1 MIQPTS
7 EAELA
12 EAVASAKT
20 PLRIQGGG
28 TRPIGNAVNG
38 DVLTTSGMSGIT
50 LYEPGALTIVAKAG
64 TPVAEIEAALDAENQ
79 MLPFEP
85 MDHRTLLGT
94 SGTPTIGGVVGAN
107 VSGPRR
113 VQAGAC
119 RDSLIGVRYV
129 DGEGTAIKNGGRV
142 MKNVT
147 GYDLVKLMA
156 GSYGTLGVMSEVS
169 FKVLPK
175 PDFTATLVAVGLGW
189 TATSAMF
196 SKAMGSPFE
205 VSGAARLPKGSYHA
219 EKGAVLLRLDGFEES
234 VKYRTTALRNFLQKH
249 GMAPDKIIAD
259 QAENAALW
267 KTVRD
272 VTPFAGTD
280 HDIWRLSIKPTDIQF
295 LSPIADHESVVL
307 DWAGGLVWAA
317 VEPGTDVR
325 AKMAGI
331 AGHATLIRSA
341 NPAPDFPTFHPEAP
355 PLAKLANDLR
365 AQFDPKSILN
375 AGLMG

>member
-1 MIQPTS
+1 MTHPTS

-12 EAVASAKT
+12 DAVASAKG

-28 TRPIGNAVNG
+28 TRPIGNPVQA
-38 DVLTTSGMSGIT
+38 DVLSTSGLSGIT
-50 LYEPGALTIVAKAG
+50 LYEPGALTLVAQAG
-64 TPVAEIEAALDAENQ
+64 TPMSEIDAALDAENQ

-85 MDHRTLLGT
+85 MDHRALLSTNGA
-94 SGTPTIGGVVGAN
+94 PTIGGVVGAN

-119 RDSLIGVRYV
+119 RDSLLGVRFV
-129 DGEGTAIKNGGRV
+129 NGEGTVIKNGGRV

-175 PDFTATLVAVGLGW
+175 PDFTTTLVAVGLGW
-189 TATSAMF
+189 TATSEIF

-205 VSGAARLPKGSYHA
+205 VSGAARLPKGSYDNDH
-219 EKGAVLLRLDGFEES
+219 GAVLLRLDGFEAS
-234 VKYRTTALRNFLQKH
+234 VKYRTTALGDYLKKH
-249 GMAPDKIIAD
+249 SISIDKVITD
-259 QAENAALW
+259 PTENAELW

-280 HDIWRLSIKPTDIQF
+280 HDIWRLSIKPTDIQQ
-295 LSPIADHESVVL
+295 LGRITDHESVVL

-317 VEPGTDVR
+317 VAPGTDVR
-325 AKMAGI
+325 AKMDGI
-331 AGHATLIRSA
+331 AGHATLMRAGSPSQ
-341 NPAPDFPTFHPEAP
+341 PAFHPEVA
-355 PLAKLANDLR
+355 PLAKLAKDMR
-365 AQFDPKSILN
+365 AQFDPRGILN
-375 AGLMG
+375 PGLMG

>member
-1 MIQPTS
+1 MIRPTT

-12 EAVASAKT
+12 EAVASAKS
-20 PLRIQGGG
+20 PLRILGGG
-28 TRPIGNAVNG
+28 TRPIGKAAEG
-38 DVLTTSGMSGIT
+38 EPLTTSGLSGIS
-50 LYEPGALTIVAKAG
+50 LYEPGALTIVANAG
-64 TPVAEIEAALDAENQ
+64 TAMAEIEAALDAENQ

-85 MDHRTLLGT
+85 MDHRSLLGT
-94 SGTPTIGGVVGAN
+94 DGTPTIGGVVGAN

-129 DGEGTAIKNGGRV
+129 NGEGVAIKNGGRV

-169 FKVLPK
+169 FKVLPR
-175 PDFTATLVAVGLGW
+175 PDFTTTLVTLGLGW
-189 TATSAMF
+189 DATSAMF

-205 VSGAARLPKGSYHA
+205 VSGAARLPKGSYDA
-219 EKGAVLLRLDGFEES
+219 EQCTVLLRLDGFEES
-234 VKYRTTALRNFLQKH
+234 VKYRTTALRDYLQKYDI
-249 GMAPDKIIAD
+249 GVDKIVDD
-259 QAENAALW
+259 QAENAQLW

-272 VTPFAGTD
+272 VTPFASTD
-280 HDIWRLSIKPTDIQF
+280 HDIWRMSIKPTDIQK
-295 LSPIADHESVVL
+295 LGQITGPDKVVL

-317 VEPGTDVR
+317 CEPGTDVR
-325 AKMAGI
+325 AKMNGI
-331 AGHATLIRSA
+331 AGHATLVRATDFSQ
-341 NPAPDFPTFHPEAP
+341 PAFHPEAA

-365 AQFDPKSILN
+365 AQFDPKGILN
-375 AGLMG
+375 PGLMG